1 MSLNREC
8 KYINYKNK
16 EWIKLVSKKPGGF
29 PYLENILKVYLR
41 VRDLLEEEKKNPS
54 GFDYRQLK
62 ISLLT
67 IEEIIKSLANIHA
80 VSELKNERPYE

>member
-1 MSLNREC
+1 
-8 KYINYKNK
+8 
-16 EWIKLVSKKPGGF
+16 
-29 PYLENILKVYLR
+29 LR